1 MSDKQFYG
9 KSFEFDN
16 DFFVNQKQMGYVKL
30 YQLGEVC
37 YENGHVVEQHRQ
49 VCHEITYIISGKAK
63 VYAGGEWIP
72 VEQGDI
78 IINSKGQMHSIM
90 VDHDTK
96 LRYFYIGFDLDKDAY
111 SEMTTRLAAFYE
123 DKFNNRSVRD
133 EYNIMVFF
141 VRLLDEMYNGMDFS
155 EVLIRNYI
163 EQILIMVYRAFH
175 DRRPVHLEVS
185 PSAVSVGDTTY
196 LMIRYI
202 EDHILS
208 ISNLTEISDHLGYSY
223 NYLSHLFK
231 RKMGISIQ
239 TYLNYKKIA
248 KSIELIDSGRMSIT
262 DISTALN
269 YQTVQAFSKSFKKV
283 MNMSPSDYKKS
294 VKSHLGTEKPDA

>member
-1 MSDKQFYG
+1 MGDKQFYG

-16 DFFVNQKQMGYVKL
+16 DFFTYQKQMGYIRL

-37 YENGHVVEQHRQ
+37 FENGHEVEQHRQ

-63 VYAGGEWIP
+63 VYANGEFYP

-78 IINSKGQMHSIM
+78 IINSKGQIHSII
-90 VDHDTK
+90 VDNDTK
-96 LRYFYIGFDLDKDAY
+96 LRYFYLGFDFDKNAHGDL
-111 SEMTTRLAAFYE
+111 TNRLATFYE
-123 DKFNNRSVRD
+123 DKFNNRVVRD

-141 VRLLDEMYNGMDFS
+141 VRLLDEMYNGMEYS
-155 EVLIRNYI
+155 EILIRNYI
-163 EQILIMVYRAFH
+163 EQILIMVYRVFN
-175 DRRPVHLEVS
+175 DRRPMHLETAN
-185 PSAVSVGDTTY
+185 SAVSVGDTTY

-208 ISNLTEISDHLGYSY
+208 INNLTEISDHLGYSY

-231 RKMGISIQ
+231 RKMGVSIQ

-262 DISTALN
+262 DISAALN

-294 VKSHLGTEKPDA
+294 VKIHGGEEKPEE

>member
-1 MSDKQFYG
+1 MNDKQFYG

-16 DFFVNQKQMGYVKL
+16 DFFAKQKQFGFVKL

-37 YENGHVVEQHRQ
+37 FENGHEVEQHRQ
-49 VCHEITYIISGKAK
+49 VCHEITYIIAGKAK
-63 VYAGGEWIP
+63 VNAGGASFP
-72 VEQGDI
+72 VSQGDI
-78 IINSKGQMHSIM
+78 IINSKGQTHSIS
-90 VDHDTK
+90 VDPETK
-96 LRYFYIGFDLDKDAY
+96 LRYFYIGFDLDMERHNELT
-111 SEMTTRLAAFYE
+111 SRLQGFYE
-123 DKFNNRSVRD
+123 DKFNNRAVKD

-141 VRLLDEMYNGMDFS
+141 VRLLDEMYNGMEFS
-155 EVLIRNYI
+155 EILIQNYI

-175 DRRPVHLEVS
+175 DRKPVHLEAS

-202 EDHILS
+202 EDHILT

-248 KSIELIDSGRMSIT
+248 KAIELIDSGRMSIT
-262 DISTALN
+262 DISAALN

-283 MNMSPSDYKKS
+283 MNISPTDYKKS
-294 VKSHLGTEKPDA
+294 VKAYSGSEKRGV